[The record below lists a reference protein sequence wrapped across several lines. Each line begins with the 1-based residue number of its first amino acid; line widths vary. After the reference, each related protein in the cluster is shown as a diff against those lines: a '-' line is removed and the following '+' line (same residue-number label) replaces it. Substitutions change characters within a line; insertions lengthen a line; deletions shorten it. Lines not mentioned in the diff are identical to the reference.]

1 MIRGVGLA
9 VPEKLLTNSD
19 LEKIV
24 DTTDEW
30 IKTRT
35 GMEVRHIAEEGR
47 DTSDLAAEAVQ
58 RALDDAGMTVSD
70 LDAIIVATVTGD
82 MQFPSTAC
90 FVQDKLGAKQAAAFD
105 IAAACSGFIYALS
118 IANGLIASG
127 QFRHIA
133 VVGAEI
139 LSRITDY
146 EDRATCVLFGDGAGA
161 AIVAPA
167 DGSGRGILDTY
178 LRSDGSLHELLYMPG
193 GGTKYP
199 ASHKT
204 VDEKYHYIKMEGRE
218 VFKYAVTAMGEAAEY
233 ILERNGLS
241 GDDVALLI
249 PHQANSRIIEATAK
263 RVKIPPERVFVNI
276 QKYGNTSAASIP
288 IALAEAKQEGRLRPG
303 DLVLLVAFG
312 AGFTWGSA
320 LLRF

>member
-1 MIRGVGLA
+1 MIKGLGFA

-35 GMEVRHIAEEGR
+35 GMEVRHIAEEGTN
-47 DTSDLAAEAVQ
+47 TSDLAAEAVQ
-58 RALDDAGMTVSD
+58 RALDDAGMEVEE
-70 LDAIIVATVTGD
+70 LDAIVVATVTGD

-90 FVQDKLGAKQAAAFD
+90 FVQDKLGAKGAAAFD
-105 IAAACSGFIYALS
+105 IAAACSGFIYGLS
-118 IANGLIASG
+118 VANGLIAAG
-127 QFRHIA
+127 QFRTIA
-133 VVGAEI
+133 VVGAEV

-161 AIVAPA
+161 AIVVPA

-178 LRSDGSLHELLYMPG
+178 LKSDGSLYELLYMPG
-193 GGTKYP
+193 GGTRYP

-204 VDEKYHYIKMEGRE
+204 VDEKFHYIKMEGRE

-233 ILERNGLS
+233 ILQRNGLT
-241 GDDVALLI
+241 GDDVSLLI

-276 QKYGNTSAASIP
+276 HKYGNTSAASIP
-288 IALAEAKQEGRLRPG
+288 IALAEAKQEGRIREG

-320 LLRF
+320 LVRF